1 MDTVI
6 IVLKVGLILYAI
18 YSLIVYA
25 TRRSG
30 NRSALK
36 DFQSAPVLRR
46 ITDEEKSALQP
57 FLIGQGLTADD
68 DVRELTGAFVRHGLQ
83 SQGSSTE
90 HDTIGDVDVLLPY
103 DAIDFVEPY
112 NEALVVLSK
121 KCAVVIRLN
130 SFDLL
135 EGRQRAQ
142 RQQAQDKQWKR
153 GEVGALPSIDGEPAE
168 DGIDSLAPG
177 MASEAA
183 SAASAVNP
191 NARFE
196 RGEVD
201 ILSQRTETPDEVASR
216 VGRGQGWA
224 SALVWLV
231 AFILLWLATWDATR
245 GAHAY
250 LLSAGLLAGVCAV
263 WLFVRRSSD
272 TAFERQPQP
281 VNRVR
286 GMLNQIAV
294 VNASNASIKRVGM
307 FIGDKLSFV
316 LPADWANATDLPYGE
331 VIEAELRTSDYSAV
345 SFGDK
350 WSVADEWRRFRPVFW
365 GRHLLHLL
373 IGLLAAIALVLSAPD
388 PRGELA
394 LVVQW
399 FSHEKSPTYTDA
411 QQLAD
416 NPPKWASY
424 VSVRGEGRCEIDLA
438 GKSADNRAVPVVDCA
453 TVRWNGSA
461 PVVPDLKIPES
472 IQALAS
478 PDFIRASENGMAAS
492 LIEMLRMQMG
502 QAPDPLAAYRSRDNM
517 PMLVRHFDRA
527 VAAIEATCKDSDG
540 LTPGD
545 CGTLQRAVVNAAEA
559 TVEKDGADTA
569 IGNWAGLSASARP
582 GKENA
587 DLVVSRRQLAS
598 MQRAVRQAV
607 DSYVA
612 TRIAAAIPSIVP
624 AKGGV
629 VLASTAPI
637 GSVPRSKPSG
647 GGDANADAAE
657 AAAAEAAVDVDA
669 AVAVAEED
677 SDSSLLGRWA
687 RLQRNAA
694 PEGVRPFALSGL
706 VTAQGADEAGAPILR
721 IDPNLDPAQE
731 ASAGAYTLW
740 WLFAVGLLLVNGV
753 LFALRL
759 TQSLRRGT
767 RLRADIQ
774 GRPAPGATGLF

>member
-30 NRSALK
+30 NRSAFK

-68 DVRELTGAFVRHGLQ
+68 DVRELTGAFVRHGLAT
-83 SQGSSTE
+83 QGSSTE

-103 DAIDFVEPY
+103 DAIDYVEPH
-112 NEALVVLSK
+112 NEALVVLGK

-130 SFDLL
+130 GFDLL

-153 GEVGALPSIDGEPAE
+153 GEIGALPNIEAPAGDIDPHAPA
-168 DGIDSLAPG
+168 A
-177 MASEAA
+177 ASEAA
-183 SAASAVNP
+183 FVAPDP
-191 NARFE
+191 NARFQ

-201 ILSQRTETPDEVASR
+201 ILSQRTETPEEVASR
-216 VGRGQGWA
+216 VGRGGGWA
-224 SALVWLV
+224 SALVWLL

-245 GAHAY
+245 GVHAY
-250 LLSAGLLAGVCAV
+250 LLGAGLLAGLCAA
-263 WLFVRRSSD
+263 WLFVRKPSD
-272 TAFERQPQP
+272 TAPVRQPQP

-294 VNASNASIKRVGM
+294 VNASNVTIKRVGL

-316 LPADWANATDLPYGE
+316 LPSAWRSAKDMPYGE

-345 SFGDK
+345 SFGDR
-350 WSVADEWRRFRPVFW
+350 WSVADEWRRFRPVYW

-373 IGLLAAIALVLSAPD
+373 IGLLAAVALGLSAPD
-388 PRGELA
+388 LRGQMA
-394 LVVQW
+394 LVAQW
-399 FSHEKSPTYTDA
+399 LSHGKSPAYTDA
-411 QQLAD
+411 RQLAD
-416 NPPKWASY
+416 NPPQWASY
-424 VSVRGEGRCEIDLA
+424 ASVKGEGRCEIDLA
-438 GKSADNRAVPVVDCA
+438 HKGDDNRALPMVDCT

-461 PVVPDLKIPES
+461 PVIPELKIPES

-502 QAPDPLAAYRSRDNM
+502 QAPDPLSAYRARENM
-517 PMLVRHFDRA
+517 PMIVRHFDRS
-527 VAAIEATCKDSDG
+527 VATIEAACKEGEG
-540 LTPGD
+540 LAPGD
-545 CGTLQRAVVNAAEA
+545 CSALQRAVLNAAEA
-559 TVEKDGADTA
+559 TVEKDGTDTA
-569 IGNWAGLSASARP
+569 IHNWKELAASAQP

-587 DLVVSRRQLAS
+587 DLVVSRKQLAS
-598 MQRAVRQAV
+598 MQQAARQAA
-607 DSYVA
+607 DSFVA
-612 TRIAAAIPSIVP
+612 TRIEAALPTIVP

-629 VLASTAPI
+629 VLASTVPI
-637 GSVPRSKPSG
+637 DAVQRKPG
-647 GGDANADAAE
+647 EDASTEAAE
-657 AAAAEAAVDVDA
+657 ASDVDA
-669 AVAVAEED
+669 ASALAD
-677 SDSSLLGRWA
+677 DDNDASLLGRWA

-694 PEGVRPFALSGL
+694 PEGVKPFVLEGL
-706 VTAQGADEAGAPILR
+706 VTARGTDDGGAPVLR
-721 IDPNLDPAQE
+721 IDPGLDPAQA

-753 LFALRL
+753 LFVLRL
-759 TQSLRRGT
+759 VQSMRRGA
-767 RLRADIQ
+767 RLRTDIQ

>member
-18 YSLIVYA
+18 YSVIVYA
-25 TRRSG
+25 ARRSG
-30 NRSALK
+30 NRSAFK
-36 DFQSAPVLRR
+36 DFHSAPVLRR

-68 DVRELTGAFVRHGLQ
+68 DVRELTGGFVRHGLQ

-90 HDTIGDVDVLLPY
+90 HDTIGAVDVLLPY
-103 DAIDFVEPY
+103 DAIDYIEAH

-130 SFDLL
+130 RFDLL

-142 RQQAQDKQWKR
+142 RQQAQDQQWKR
-153 GEVGALPSIDGEPAE
+153 GEVGALPNIEEPVEGA
-168 DGIDSLAPG
+168 DPLAAGAVP
-177 MASEAA
+177 EAA
-183 SAASAVNP
+183 FVATDP
-191 NARFE
+191 NARFQ

-216 VGRGQGWA
+216 VGRGQGWT

-245 GAHAY
+245 DVHVY
-250 LLSAGLLAGVCAV
+250 LLGAGLIAGLCAA
-263 WLFVRRSSD
+263 WLFLRKPSD
-272 TAFERQPQP
+272 TAPVRQPQP

-294 VNASNASIKRVGM
+294 VNASNASIKRVGL

-316 LPADWANATDLPYGE
+316 LPSAWSNAKDMPYGE

-350 WSVADEWRRFRPVFW
+350 WSVAEEWRRFRPVFW

-373 IGLLAAIALVLSAPD
+373 IGLLAAGALALSSPD
-388 PRGELA
+388 LRGQMA

-399 FSHEKSPTYTDA
+399 FSHDRNPEYTDA
-411 QQLAD
+411 RQLAD

-424 VSVRGEGRCEIDLA
+424 ASVKGEGRCEIDLSHK
-438 GKSADNRAVPVVDCA
+438 GDDNRVLPMIDC
-453 TVRWNGSA
+453 TSVRWNGSA
-461 PVVPDLKIPES
+461 PVVPELKIPES

-478 PDFIRASENGMAAS
+478 RDFIRASENGMAAS

-502 QAPDPLAAYRSRDNM
+502 QAPDPLAAYRARENT
-517 PMLVRHFDRA
+517 PMVVRHFDRS
-527 VAAIEATCKDSDG
+527 VAFIEAACKEGEG
-540 LTPGD
+540 LAPGD
-545 CGTLQRAVVNAAEA
+545 CAALQRAVVNAAEA
-559 TVEKDGADTA
+559 TVEKDGTDTS
-569 IGNWAGLSASARP
+569 IHNWKELAASAQP

-598 MQRAVRQAV
+598 MQHAARQAV
-607 DSYVA
+607 DSFVA
-612 TRIAAAIPSIVP
+612 TRIEAAIPSIVP

-637 GSVPRSKPSG
+637 GAVQRKA
-647 GGDANADAAE
+647 GDGDSTDVAGAA
-657 AAAAEAAVDVDA
+657 DVDA
-669 AVAVAEED
+669 AVAVAD
-677 SDSSLLGRWA
+677 DDGDTSMLGRWA
-687 RLQRNAA
+687 SLQRNAA
-694 PEGVRPFALSGL
+694 PEGVKPFVLAGL
-706 VTAQGADEAGAPILR
+706 VTARGSDESGAPILR
-721 IDPNLDPAQE
+721 IDPGLEPAQA
-731 ASAGAYTLW
+731 ASAGAYALW

-753 LFALRL
+753 LFVLRL
-759 TQSLRRGT
+759 TQSLGRGT
-767 RLRADIQ
+767 RLQADIQ
-774 GRPAPGATGLF
+774 SRPAPGTTGLF